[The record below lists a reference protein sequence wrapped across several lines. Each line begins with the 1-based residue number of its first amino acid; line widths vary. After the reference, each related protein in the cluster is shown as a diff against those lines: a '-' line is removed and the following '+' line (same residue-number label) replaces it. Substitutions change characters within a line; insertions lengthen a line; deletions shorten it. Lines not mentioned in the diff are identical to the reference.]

1 MGNKLNPLFFEKFV
15 KPVGDFLIGL
25 GTRFFEAFENIQV
38 EFDKLFGP
46 DKTFAE
52 RFDGFLGL
60 FKEGGIIA
68 LVVMA
73 ASLVISLLLIKDH
86 IGGFAGIKDSVDFL
100 WLNSSV
106 YDGGTLEPI
115 TFGFG
120 IYIDHVTVMLLFV
133 ASFLCLL
140 INIFSIGYMNT
151 DPINEDTI
159 SKLSSSI
166 KIIANGAVG
175 FGNIDIQA
183 AKEKG
188 ITVTNTPDVLTDATA
203 DIQILLLLGAS
214 RKAYE
219 GRIAAETQNWK
230 WSWDFL
236 LGKQMS
242 NKRLGILGMGRIG
255 RAVAKRAKAFGME
268 IHYHNRSKLSSDL
281 EDGAIYHKDIKSLFE
296 KSEFL
301 SINCPATPETKNLIN
316 KETLSYL
323 EENTVI
329 GNAARG
335 DVVDDDAMVEALKN
349 GKVFAYG
356 LDVYNGE
363 PKIHPEY
370 LKLKNIFLLPHL
382 GSATK
387 RTRWDMAYRATKNLE
402 DFFWMEGLGPF
413 VLGAYFITFAVLGI
427 NLLFPMIREKRLR
440 FELRDKNNEL
450 RSNARFEE

>member
-1 MGNKLNPLFFEKFV
+1 MKKIFV
-15 KPVGDFLIGL
+15 
-25 GTRFFEAFENIQV
+25 TRRLLKEN
-38 EFDKLFGP
+38 EDKLKELFDVTLNTN
-46 DKTFAE
+46 DKIYKPE
-52 RFDGFLGL
+52 EIIEQSKGFDGIL
-60 FKEGGIIA
+60 
-68 LVVMA
+68 
-73 ASLVISLLLIKDH
+73 
-86 IGGFAGIKDSVDFL
+86 
-100 WLNSSV
+100 SSV
-106 YDGGTLEPI
+106 
-115 TFGFG
+115 
-120 IYIDHVTVMLLFV
+120 
-133 ASFLCLL
+133 
-140 INIFSIGYMNT
+140 T
-151 DPINEDTI
+151 DPINAETI
-159 SKLSSSI
+159 SKLSDSI

-175 FGNIDIQA
+175 FGNIDIEA
-183 AKEKG
+183 ARKKN

-219 GRIAAETQNWK
+219 GRLVAEKQDWK

-281 EDGAIYHKDIKSLFE
+281 EDGAVYHDTLKGLFE
-296 KSEFL
+296 QSEFL
-301 SINCPATPETKNLIN
+301 SVNCPATPETTKIIN
-316 KETLSYL
+316 KETLGYL
-323 EENTVI
+323 KKNTVI

-335 DVVDDDAMVEALKN
+335 DVVDDDAMVEAIRN
-349 GKVFAYG
+349 GTVFAYG

-402 DFFWMEGLGPF
+402 QFFSGKKPQDQ
-413 VLGAYFITFAVLGI
+413 V
-427 NLLFPMIREKRLR
+427 N
-440 FELRDKNNEL
+440 
-450 RSNARFEE
+450 

>member
-1 MGNKLNPLFFEKFV
+1 MKKIFV
-15 KPVGDFLIGL
+15 
-25 GTRFFEAFENIQV
+25 TRRLLKEN
-38 EFDKLFGP
+38 EDKLKELFDVTLNTN
-46 DKTFAE
+46 DKIYKPE
-52 RFDGFLGL
+52 EIIEQSKGFDGIL
-60 FKEGGIIA
+60 
-68 LVVMA
+68 
-73 ASLVISLLLIKDH
+73 
-86 IGGFAGIKDSVDFL
+86 
-100 WLNSSV
+100 SSV
-106 YDGGTLEPI
+106 
-115 TFGFG
+115 
-120 IYIDHVTVMLLFV
+120 
-133 ASFLCLL
+133 
-140 INIFSIGYMNT
+140 T
-151 DPINEDTI
+151 DPINAETI
-159 SKLSSSI
+159 SKLSDSI

-175 FGNIDIQA
+175 FGNIDIEA
-183 AKEKG
+183 ARKKN

-219 GRIAAETQNWK
+219 GRLAAEKQDWK

-281 EDGAIYHKDIKSLFE
+281 EDGAIYHDTLKGLFE
-296 KSEFL
+296 QSEFL
-301 SINCPATPETKNLIN
+301 SLNCPATPETTKIIN
-316 KETLSYL
+316 KETLGYL
-323 EENTVI
+323 KKNTVI

-335 DVVDDDAMVEALKN
+335 DVVDDDAMVEAIRN
-349 GKVFAYG
+349 GTVFAYG

-402 DFFWMEGLGPF
+402 QFFSGKKPQDQ
-413 VLGAYFITFAVLGI
+413 V
-427 NLLFPMIREKRLR
+427 N
-440 FELRDKNNEL
+440 
-450 RSNARFEE
+450 

>member
-1 MGNKLNPLFFEKFV
+1 MKKVFVTRKLLKENEEKLRELFDVKLNS
-15 KPVGDFLIGL
+15 D
-25 GTRFFEAFENIQV
+25 
-38 EFDKLFGP
+38 DKIYSATEIIEGS
-46 DKTFAE
+46 KN
-52 RFDGFLGL
+52 FDGIL
-60 FKEGGIIA
+60 
-68 LVVMA
+68 
-73 ASLVISLLLIKDH
+73 
-86 IGGFAGIKDSVDFL
+86 
-100 WLNSSV
+100 SSV
-106 YDGGTLEPI
+106 
-115 TFGFG
+115 
-120 IYIDHVTVMLLFV
+120 
-133 ASFLCLL
+133 
-140 INIFSIGYMNT
+140 T
-151 DPINEDTI
+151 DPINSDTI

-175 FGNIDIQA
+175 FGNIDIKA
-183 AKEKG
+183 AQEKG

-219 GRIAAETQNWK
+219 GRIAAETQSWK

-268 IHYHNRSKLSSDL
+268 IHYHNRSKLSSNL
-281 EDGAIYHKDIKSLFE
+281 EDGAIYHKTIKDLFE
-296 KSEFL
+296 QSEFL
-301 SINCPATPETKNLIN
+301 SLNCPATPETTKIVN

-323 EENTVI
+323 KKNTVI

-335 DVVDDDAMVEALKN
+335 DIVDDDAMVEAIKN
-349 GKVFAYG
+349 GTVFAYG

-402 DFFWMEGLGPF
+402 VFFSGKKPQDQ
-413 VLGAYFITFAVLGI
+413 V
-427 NLLFPMIREKRLR
+427 N
-440 FELRDKNNEL
+440 
-450 RSNARFEE
+450 

>member
-1 MGNKLNPLFFEKFV
+1 MKKILVTRKLLKENEDKLSELFEAKLNSDDKIYSAQE
-15 KPVGDFLIGL
+15 II
-25 GTRFFEAFENIQV
+25 EASK
-38 EFDKLFGP
+38 DC
-46 DKTFAE
+46 
-52 RFDGFLGL
+52 DGIL
-60 FKEGGIIA
+60 
-68 LVVMA
+68 
-73 ASLVISLLLIKDH
+73 
-86 IGGFAGIKDSVDFL
+86 
-100 WLNSSV
+100 SSV
-106 YDGGTLEPI
+106 
-115 TFGFG
+115 
-120 IYIDHVTVMLLFV
+120 
-133 ASFLCLL
+133 
-140 INIFSIGYMNT
+140 T
-151 DPINEDTI
+151 DPITSDTI
-159 SKLSSSI
+159 EKLSSSI

-175 FGNIDIQA
+175 FGNIDFKA
-183 AKEKG
+183 ARAKG
-188 ITVTNTPDVLTDATA
+188 ISVTNTPDVLTDATA

-268 IHYHNRSKLSSDL
+268 IHYHNRSKLSPDL
-281 EDGAIYHKDIKSLFE
+281 EEGAIYHKDLKSLFE
-296 KSEFL
+296 QSEFL
-301 SINCPATPETKNLIN
+301 SINCPATPETIKIIN

-323 EENTVI
+323 KDNTVI

-335 DVVDDDAMVEALKN
+335 DVVNDDAMVEAIKS

-387 RTRWDMAYRATKNLE
+387 RTRWDMAYRATKNLD
-402 DFFWMEGLGPF
+402 DFF
-413 VLGAYFITFAVLGI
+413 
-427 NLLFPMIREKRLR
+427 K
-440 FELRDKNNEL
+440 DKKPQDLVN
-450 RSNARFEE
+450 

>member
-1 MGNKLNPLFFEKFV
+1 MKKILVTRKLLKENEDKLSELFEAKLNP
-15 KPVGDFLIGL
+15 
-25 GTRFFEAFENIQV
+25 N
-38 EFDKLFGP
+38 DKIYSAQEII
-46 DKTFAE
+46 DSSKDC
-52 RFDGFLGL
+52 DGIL
-60 FKEGGIIA
+60 
-68 LVVMA
+68 
-73 ASLVISLLLIKDH
+73 
-86 IGGFAGIKDSVDFL
+86 
-100 WLNSSV
+100 SSV
-106 YDGGTLEPI
+106 
-115 TFGFG
+115 
-120 IYIDHVTVMLLFV
+120 
-133 ASFLCLL
+133 
-140 INIFSIGYMNT
+140 T
-151 DPINEDTI
+151 DPINSDTI

-175 FGNIDIQA
+175 FGNIDFKA
-183 AKEKG
+183 ARAKR
-188 ITVTNTPDVLTDATA
+188 ISVTNTPDVLTDATA

-255 RAVAKRAKAFGME
+255 RAVARRAKGFGME
-268 IHYHNRSKLSSDL
+268 IHYHNRSKLSPDL
-281 EDGAIYHKDIKSLFE
+281 EDGAIYHKDLKSLFE
-296 KSEFL
+296 QSEFL
-301 SINCPATPETKNLIN
+301 SINCPATPETTKIIN

-323 EENTVI
+323 KDNTVV

-349 GKVFAYG
+349 RKVFAYG

-382 GSATK
+382 GSATM

-402 DFFWMEGLGPF
+402 DFFSGKKPQDQ
-413 VLGAYFITFAVLGI
+413 V
-427 NLLFPMIREKRLR
+427 N
-440 FELRDKNNEL
+440 
-450 RSNARFEE
+450 

>member
-1 MGNKLNPLFFEKFV
+1 MKKIFLTRKLLKENEEKLSKIFKIVTNKEDKLYSSDQIIEGSKDCDGILSSVSDK
-15 KPVGDFLIGL
+15 
-25 GTRFFEAFENIQV
+25 
-38 EFDKLFGP
+38 FDKN
-46 DKTFAE
+46 
-52 RFDGFLGL
+52 
-60 FKEGGIIA
+60 
-68 LVVMA
+68 V
-73 ASLVISLLLIKDH
+73 
-86 IGGFAGIKDSVDFL
+86 
-100 WLNSSV
+100 
-106 YDGGTLEPI
+106 
-115 TFGFG
+115 
-120 IYIDHVTVMLLFV
+120 
-133 ASFLCLL
+133 
-140 INIFSIGYMNT
+140 
-151 DPINEDTI
+151 I
-159 SKLSSSI
+159 SKLSDKI

-175 FGNIDIQA
+175 FGNIDIAA
-183 AKEKG
+183 AKERQ
-188 ITVTNTPDVLTDATA
+188 ILVTNTPDVLTDATA

-255 RAVAKRAKAFGME
+255 RAVAKRAKAFNME

-281 EDGAIYHKDIKSLFE
+281 EDGAIYHKDLKSLFE

-323 EENTVI
+323 EDNTVI

-335 DVVDDDAMVEALKN
+335 DVVDDDAMIQALKN

-402 DFFWMEGLGPF
+402 DFFSGKKPQDQ
-413 VLGAYFITFAVLGI
+413 V
-427 NLLFPMIREKRLR
+427 N
-440 FELRDKNNEL
+440 
-450 RSNARFEE
+450 

>member
-1 MGNKLNPLFFEKFV
+1 MKKIFVTRKLLKENEEKLKELFDAKLNPNDQIYTAKEIIDGSK
-15 KPVGDFLIGL
+15 D
-25 GTRFFEAFENIQV
+25 
-38 EFDKLFGP
+38 
-46 DKTFAE
+46 
-52 RFDGFLGL
+52 FDGIL
-60 FKEGGIIA
+60 
-68 LVVMA
+68 
-73 ASLVISLLLIKDH
+73 
-86 IGGFAGIKDSVDFL
+86 
-100 WLNSSV
+100 SSV
-106 YDGGTLEPI
+106 
-115 TFGFG
+115 
-120 IYIDHVTVMLLFV
+120 
-133 ASFLCLL
+133 
-140 INIFSIGYMNT
+140 T
-151 DPINEDTI
+151 DPINSDTI

-175 FGNIDIQA
+175 FGNIDIKA
-183 AKEKG
+183 AKEKK
-188 ITVTNTPDVLTDATA
+188 IVVTNTPDVLTDATA

-219 GRIAAETQNWK
+219 GRIAAETQSWK

-268 IHYHNRSKLSSDL
+268 IHYHNRSKLSAEL
-281 EDGAIYHKDIKSLFE
+281 EDGAIYHDNIKDLFA

-301 SINCPATPETKNLIN
+301 SINCPATPETKNIIN
-316 KETLSYL
+316 KNTLSYL
-323 EENTVI
+323 KENSVV

-349 GKVFAYG
+349 GTVFAYG

-402 DFFWMEGLGPF
+402 DFFLGKKPQDQ
-413 VLGAYFITFAVLGI
+413 V
-427 NLLFPMIREKRLR
+427 N
-440 FELRDKNNEL
+440 
-450 RSNARFEE
+450 

>member
-1 MGNKLNPLFFEKFV
+1 MKKIFV
-15 KPVGDFLIGL
+15 
-25 GTRFFEAFENIQV
+25 TRRLLKEN
-38 EFDKLFGP
+38 EDKLKELFDVTLNTN
-46 DKTFAE
+46 DKIYKPE
-52 RFDGFLGL
+52 EIIEQSKGFDGIL
-60 FKEGGIIA
+60 
-68 LVVMA
+68 
-73 ASLVISLLLIKDH
+73 
-86 IGGFAGIKDSVDFL
+86 
-100 WLNSSV
+100 SSV
-106 YDGGTLEPI
+106 
-115 TFGFG
+115 
-120 IYIDHVTVMLLFV
+120 
-133 ASFLCLL
+133 
-140 INIFSIGYMNT
+140 T
-151 DPINEDTI
+151 DPINAETI
-159 SKLSSSI
+159 SKLSDSI

-175 FGNIDIQA
+175 FGNIDIEA
-183 AKEKG
+183 ARKKN

-219 GRIAAETQNWK
+219 GRLAAEKQDWK

-281 EDGAIYHKDIKSLFE
+281 EDGAIYHDTLKGLFE
-296 KSEFL
+296 QSEFL
-301 SINCPATPETKNLIN
+301 SVNCPATPETTKIIN
-316 KETLSYL
+316 KETLGYL
-323 EENTVI
+323 KKNTVI

-335 DVVDDDAMVEALKN
+335 DVVDDDAMVEAIKN
-349 GKVFAYG
+349 GTVFAYG

-402 DFFWMEGLGPF
+402 QFFLGKKPQDQ
-413 VLGAYFITFAVLGI
+413 V
-427 NLLFPMIREKRLR
+427 N
-440 FELRDKNNEL
+440 
-450 RSNARFEE
+450 